1 MFNDTVEV
9 KRIRESMQTTP
20 ILLTKK
26 LRDLISKPV
35 FHDRFI
41 CLYFCAQHSK
51 KKKKTRMI
59 SGKPLRVAKS

>member
-51 KKKKTRMI
+51 KKKTRMI
-59 SGKPLRVAKS
+59 SGKPLRVAES

>member
-9 KRIRESMQTTP
+9 KRIRESMQATP

-51 KKKKTRMI
+51 KKTRMI
-59 SGKPLRVAKS
+59 SGKPLRVAES